1 MLGSQTAG
9 TFTSEHYLR
18 CSKQIIQ
25 IHYHT
30 FRLKVCLSSN
40 CCFRMGLVD
49 DQDQAFTAG
58 RSLSGTLQEVERRM
72 AGLDTA
78 HTA

>member
-1 MLGSQTAG
+1 MA
-9 TFTSEHYLR
+9 
-18 CSKQIIQ
+18 
-25 IHYHT
+25 
-30 FRLKVCLSSN
+30 
-40 CCFRMGLVD
+40 LVD